1 MRDVL
6 VHVTRFDAWSNSL
19 RYAGQLAG
27 LLKASLSG
35 LYCMEPKAPAIGS
48 SAEGMATAGVPG
60 PDSDIESARAA
71 DASFG
76 CYVASL
82 GVKHSTWMVHPGSA
96 AKALPHLAHW
106 HDLVV
111 LGADASAPHMEPVLS
126 ELLLDA
132 RLPCLVVPEAW
143 TSRLRPAR
151 IAVAWDGSIPALRA
165 LHAAIPLLERAHRVV
180 LLIGGAHGPLSLA
193 PHLPTFDLDR
203 YCERHDLNVER
214 VALDPPERQT
224 GATLLSAALAANVE
238 LLVMGAYGHAR
249 ASERL
254 FGGVT
259 RSMLQHSGIP
269 LLLRH

>member
-35 LYCMEPKAPAIGS
+35 LYCVEPKASAIGT
-48 SAEGMATAGVPG
+48 SADGMATAGVPG
-60 PDSDIESARAA
+60 PDTAIESARAA
-71 DASFG
+71 EEPFR

-82 GVKHSTWMVHPGSA
+82 GVKHSAWVVHSGSA
-96 AKALPHLAHW
+96 ASALPHLAHW

-126 ELLLDA
+126 ELLIDS
-132 RLPCLVVPEAW
+132 RLPCLIVPEAW
-143 TSRLRPAR
+143 TSPLRPAR
-151 IAVAWDGSIPALRA
+151 IAVAWDGSITALRA
-165 LHAAIPLLERAHRVV
+165 LHAAIPLLERARHVV
-180 LLIGGAHGPLSLA
+180 LLMGGAHLRPT
-193 PHLPTFDLDR
+193 PQLPPFELDH

-214 VALDPPERQT
+214 VPLDPPDRQT

-249 ASERL
+249 VSERL

-259 RSMLQHSGIP
+259 RHMLQHSGIP